1 MAGRGRPKAH
11 EQARLAR
18 SELYKKLILD
28 AAEQEF
34 AELGFEAARI
44 QKVAERAQLSVG
56 TIYGLFSSKTE
67 LYGAVHLVRGSA
79 LIQQVSEVVN
89 ASDDAVRAIEQGIAA
104 YVHFYVENPTYLR
117 MQLREGTIWAM
128 PNDFGAALDENFR
141 RGLSLVSELCARGIA
156 QGVFLE
162 NDPVRMAKTI
172 TAIHQVQLAHWVE
185 SGFAE
190 PAEALIE
197 RLRALF
203 RRLYCAPRCV
213 G

>member
-67 LYGAVHLVRGSA
+67 LYGAIHLVRGAA
-79 LIQQVSEVVN
+79 LIQRVSEVVH
-89 ASDDAVRAIEQGIAA
+89 ASDDALRAIEQGIAA

-128 PNDFGAALDENFR
+128 PNDFGHVLEENFR
-141 RGLSLVSELCARGIA
+141 LGLSMVSELCARGIA
-156 QGVFLE
+156 QGAFLE
-162 NDPVRMAKTI
+162 DDPARMAKTL

-190 PAEALIE
+190 PSEHLIE

-203 RRLYCAPRCV
+203 RRAYCVRHL
-213 G
+213 